1 MKSSMDNK
9 DQSYQNFH
17 KICVVGGGIT
27 GAIMVLLL
35 KNSNMFKLS
44 DIGWIKPN
52 LKSKYDFRT
61 TFYNETSLQLL
72 NNLNILK
79 KLKRNDYTSVKR
91 IKVFGPNHVSPL
103 EWDYFGTKKKFGAVI
118 KNDIVLNIIEEQ
130 LKNIKQYDS
139 FVNNTKCNE
148 FERTLYLENKIFIN
162 THLVL
167 SADGKN
173 SYLRKLLSVKAIN
186 KNTKHIA
193 ISGFLEQSKNHNSTA
208 IQAFTN
214 IGPIGILPY
223 ENKNLVNFV
232 QSIEKVEY
240 KKLLSKENPEYF
252 ICNELNKFFS
262 NDDLNFNPLKKINKV
277 ENKLSFWDLDLN
289 LVLNPTSSRAILIG
303 DAAHS
308 IHPLAGQGL
317 NLSLRDCVAA
327 LKAIENS
334 LKFGNDLGDKT
345 ILKLYKSER
354 LPKTI
359 SITAFT
365 DFMFFG
371 FTSTSKKTQSL
382 FTKVMENLN
391 KTNLKNIFRDL
402 ASI

>member
-1 MKSSMDNK
+1 MTSKTLSK
-9 DQSYQNFH
+9 ENFH

-44 DIGWIKPN
+44 DIGWVRPK
-52 LKSKYDFRT
+52 LKIQNDFRT
-61 TFYNETSLQLL
+61 TFYNETSLELL
-72 NNLNILK
+72 NNLNIFK
-79 KLKRNDYTSVKR
+79 KLKKVDYTSVKN
-91 IKVFGPNHVSPL
+91 IKVFGPNYSSPL
-103 EWDYFGTKKKFGAVI
+103 EWNYLNTKSKFGAVI
-118 KNDIVLNIIEEQ
+118 KNDVVLKIIEEQ
-130 LKNIKQYDS
+130 LKDIKQYDS
-139 FVNNTKCNE
+139 FVNNTRCNN
-148 FERTLYLENKIFIN
+148 FERTLYLENKKFIK

-173 SYLRKLLSVKAIN
+173 SYLRKLLSIKTLN
-186 KNTKHIA
+186 KNSKHVA
-193 ISGFLEQSKNHNSTA
+193 ISGFLEQSKNHNSVA

-232 QSIEKVEY
+232 LSIEKI
-240 KKLLSKENPEYF
+240 KFNNLLSKDRPEYF
-252 ICNELNKFFS
+252 ICNELNKFFTHI
-262 NDDLNFNPLKKINKV
+262 DLNYRPIKKINNI
-277 ENKLSFWDLDLN
+277 ENKLSYWHLNLN
-289 LVLNPTSSRAILIG
+289 LVLNPTSSRAVLIG

-317 NLSLRDCVAA
+317 NLSLRDCVSA
-327 LKAIENS
+327 LKAIENC
-334 LKFGNDLGDKT
+334 LNFGNDLGDKS

-359 SITAFT
+359 SMTVFT
-365 DFMFFG
+365 DLMFYG
-371 FTSTSKKTQSL
+371 FTETSNKTQTL
-382 FTKVMENLN
+382 LTNGMKNLN

>member
-1 MKSSMDNK
+1 MTIK
-9 DQSYQNFH
+9 DLSQENFH

-27 GAIMVLLL
+27 GAVMVLLL
-35 KNSNMFKLS
+35 KNSNMFKLNE
-44 DIGWIKPN
+44 IGWIKPK

-61 TFYNETSLQLL
+61 TFYNETSLKLL

-79 KLKRNDYTSVKR
+79 KIKKNDYTSVKN
-91 IKVFGPNHVSPL
+91 IKVFGPNQSSPL
-103 EWDYFGTKKKFGAVI
+103 EWDCFGTKRELGAVI
-118 KNDIVLNIIEEQ
+118 KNDVVLNIIED
-130 LKNIKQYDS
+130 KVKDIKQYDS
-139 FVNNTKCNE
+139 FVNNTECKE
-148 FERTLYLENKIFIN
+148 FERTLYLENKTFIN

-173 SYLRKLLSVKAIN
+173 SYLRKLLYVKTIK

-193 ISGFLEQSKNHNSTA
+193 ISGFLKQSKNHNSTA

-232 QSIEKVEY
+232 QSIEKVEC
-240 KKLLSKENPEYF
+240 KKILSKENPEYF

-262 NDDLNFNPLKKINKV
+262 HIDLNFSPIKKINKI

-317 NLSLRDCVAA
+317 NLSLRDCSSA
-327 LKAIENS
+327 LNAIENC
-334 LKFGNDLGDKT
+334 LKFGNDLGDES
-345 ILKLYKSER
+345 ILEFYKRKR
-354 LPKTI
+354 LPKNI
-359 SITAFT
+359 SMTAFT
-365 DFMFFG
+365 DLMFFG
-371 FTSTSKKTQSL
+371 FTSTSNKTQSL
-382 FTKVMENLN
+382 LTKGMENLN

>member
-1 MKSSMDNK
+1 MTSKTLSK
-9 DQSYQNFH
+9 ENFH

-44 DIGWIKPN
+44 DIGWVRPK
-52 LKSKYDFRT
+52 LKIQNDFRT
-61 TFYNETSLQLL
+61 TFYNETSLELL
-72 NNLNILK
+72 NNLNIFK
-79 KLKRNDYTSVKR
+79 KLKKVDYTSVKN
-91 IKVFGPNHVSPL
+91 IKVFGPNYSSPL
-103 EWDYFGTKKKFGAVI
+103 EWNYLNTKRKFGAVI
-118 KNDIVLNIIEEQ
+118 KNDVVLKIIEDQ
-130 LKNIKQYDS
+130 LKDIKQYDS
-139 FVNNTKCNE
+139 FVNNTSCND
-148 FERTLYLENKIFIN
+148 FERTLYLENKKFIK

-173 SYLRKLLSVKAIN
+173 SYLRKLLSIKTLN
-186 KNTKHIA
+186 KNSKHFA
-193 ISGFLEQSKNHNSTA
+193 ISGFLEQSKNHNAVA

-232 QSIEKVEY
+232 LSIEKI
-240 KKLLSKENPEYF
+240 KFNNLLSKDNPEYF
-252 ICNELNKFFS
+252 ICNELNKFFTHI
-262 NDDLNFNPLKKINKV
+262 DLNYRPIKKINNI
-277 ENKLSFWDLDLN
+277 ENKLSYWDLNLN
-289 LVLNPTSSRAILIG
+289 LVLNPTSLRAVLIG

-317 NLSLRDCVAA
+317 NLSLRDCVSA
-327 LKAIENS
+327 LKAIENC
-334 LKFGNDLGDKT
+334 LNFGNDLGDKS

-359 SITAFT
+359 SMTVFT
-365 DFMFFG
+365 DLMFYG
-371 FTSTSKKTQSL
+371 FTETSNKTQTL
-382 FTKVMENLN
+382 LTNGMKNLN

>member
-1 MKSSMDNK
+1 VTIK
-9 DQSYQNFH
+9 DLSQENFH

-27 GAIMVLLL
+27 GAVMVLLL
-35 KNSNMFKLS
+35 KNSNMFKLNE
-44 DIGWIKPN
+44 IGWIKPK

-61 TFYNETSLQLL
+61 TFYNETSLKLL

-79 KLKRNDYTSVKR
+79 KLKKNDYTSVKNIR
-91 IKVFGPNHVSPL
+91 VFGPNHSSPL
-103 EWDYFGTKKKFGAVI
+103 EWDYFDTKRELGAVI
-118 KNDIVLNIIEEQ
+118 KNDIVLKIIEDK

-139 FVNNTKCNE
+139 FVNNTECKE
-148 FERTLYLENKIFIN
+148 FERTLYLENKTFIN

-173 SYLRKLLSVKAIN
+173 SYLRKLLSVKTIK

-193 ISGFLEQSKNHNSTA
+193 ISGFLKQSKNHNSTA

-232 QSIEKVEY
+232 LSIKKVEC
-240 KKLLSKENPEYF
+240 KKILSKENPEFF

-262 NDDLNFNPLKKINKV
+262 HIDLIFSPINKINKI

-289 LVLNPTSSRAILIG
+289 VVLNPTSSRAILIG

-317 NLSLRDCVAA
+317 NLSLRDCGSA
-327 LKAIENS
+327 LNAIENC
-334 LKFGNDLGDKT
+334 LKFGNDLGDES
-345 ILKLYKSER
+345 ILEFYKKER
-354 LPKTI
+354 LPKNF
-359 SITAFT
+359 SMTAFT
-365 DFMFFG
+365 DLMFFG
-371 FTSTSKKTQSL
+371 FTSTSNKTQSL
-382 FTKVMENLN
+382 LTKGMENLN

>member
-1 MKSSMDNK
+1 MYLDNK
-9 DQSYQNFH
+9 
-17 KICVVGGGIT
+17 T
-27 GAIMVLLL
+27 
-35 KNSNMFKLS
+35 
-44 DIGWIKPN
+44 
-52 LKSKYDFRT
+52 
-61 TFYNETSLQLL
+61 
-72 NNLNILK
+72 
-79 KLKRNDYTSVKR
+79 
-91 IKVFGPNHVSPL
+91 
-103 EWDYFGTKKKFGAVI
+103 
-118 KNDIVLNIIEEQ
+118 
-130 LKNIKQYDS
+130 
-139 FVNNTKCNE
+139 
-148 FERTLYLENKIFIN
+148 FIN

-173 SYLRKLLSVKAIN
+173 SYLRKLLSVKTIN

-232 QSIEKVEY
+232 QSIEKVEC

-359 SITAFT
+359 SMTAFT

-391 KTNLKNIFRDL
+391 KTNLKNIFRYL

>member
-1 MKSSMDNK
+1 MTIK
-9 DQSYQNFH
+9 DLSQENFH

-27 GAIMVLLL
+27 GAVMVLLL
-35 KNSNMFKLS
+35 KNSNMFKLNE
-44 DIGWIKPN
+44 IGWIKPK

-61 TFYNETSLQLL
+61 TFYNETSLKLL

-79 KLKRNDYTSVKR
+79 RLKKNDYTSVKN
-91 IKVFGPNHVSPL
+91 IKVFGPNHSSPL
-103 EWDYFGTKKKFGAVI
+103 EWDYFDTKRELGAVI
-118 KNDIVLNIIEEQ
+118 KNDIVLNIIEDK
-130 LKNIKQYDS
+130 LKDIKQYDS
-139 FVNNTKCNE
+139 LVNNTECKE
-148 FERTLYLENKIFIN
+148 FERTLYLENKTFIN

-173 SYLRKLLSVKAIN
+173 SYLRKLLSVKTIK

-193 ISGFLEQSKNHNSTA
+193 ISGFLKQSKNHNSTA

-232 QSIEKVEY
+232 QSIEKVEC
-240 KKLLSKENPEYF
+240 KKILSKENPEYF

-262 NDDLNFNPLKKINKV
+262 HIDLNFSPINKINKI

-317 NLSLRDCVAA
+317 NLSLRDCGCA
-327 LKAIENS
+327 LNAIENC
-334 LKFGNDLGDKT
+334 LKFGNDLGDES
-345 ILKLYKSER
+345 ILEFYKKER
-354 LPKTI
+354 LPQNV
-359 SITAFT
+359 SMTAFT
-365 DFMFFG
+365 DLMFFG
-371 FTSTSKKTQSL
+371 FTSTSNKTKSL
-382 FTKVMENLN
+382 LTKGMENLN

>member
-1 MKSSMDNK
+1 MTIK
-9 DQSYQNFH
+9 DLSQENFH

-27 GAIMVLLL
+27 GALMVLLL
-35 KNSNMFKLS
+35 KNSNMFKLNE
-44 DIGWIKPN
+44 IGWIKPK
-52 LKSKYDFRT
+52 LKSKYDLRT
-61 TFYNETSLQLL
+61 TFYNETSLKLL

-79 KLKRNDYTSVKR
+79 KLKKNDYTSVKN
-91 IKVFGPNHVSPL
+91 IKVFGPNYSSPL
-103 EWDYFGTKKKFGAVI
+103 KWNYSDTKRELGAVI
-118 KNDIVLNIIEEQ
+118 KNDIILNIIEDK
-130 LKNIKQYDS
+130 LKDIKQYNS
-139 FVNNTKCNE
+139 FVNNTKCKE
-148 FERTLYLENKIFIN
+148 FERTLYLENKTFIN

-173 SYLRKLLSVKAIN
+173 SYLRKLLSVKTIK
-186 KNTKHIA
+186 KNSKHIA
-193 ISGFLEQSKNHNSTA
+193 ISGFLKQSKNHNSTA

-232 QSIEKVEY
+232 QSIEKVEC
-240 KKLLSKENPEYF
+240 KKILSKENPEYF

-262 NDDLNFNPLKKINKV
+262 NIDLNFSLINKINKI

-289 LVLNPTSSRAILIG
+289 LVLDPTSTRAILIG

-317 NLSLRDCVAA
+317 NLSLRDCVVA
-327 LKAIENS
+327 LTAIQNN
-334 LKFGNDLGDKT
+334 LITGNDLGDVS
-345 ILKLYKSER
+345 ILNFYKRER
-354 LPKTI
+354 LPKNI
-359 SITAFT
+359 LMTAFT
-365 DFMFFG
+365 DLMFFG
-371 FTSTSKKTQSL
+371 FTSTSNKTQTL
-382 FTKVMENLN
+382 LTKGMENLN

>member
-1 MKSSMDNK
+1 MTIK
-9 DQSYQNFH
+9 DLSQENFH

-27 GAIMVLLL
+27 GAVMVLLL
-35 KNSNMFKLS
+35 KNSNMFKLNE
-44 DIGWIKPN
+44 IGWIKPK

-61 TFYNETSLQLL
+61 TFYNETSLKLL

-79 KLKRNDYTSVKR
+79 KLKKNDYTSVKN
-91 IKVFGPNHVSPL
+91 IKVFGPNHSSPL
-103 EWDYFGTKKKFGAVI
+103 EWDYFDTKRELGAVI
-118 KNDIVLNIIEEQ
+118 KNDIFLNIIEDR
-130 LKNIKQYDS
+130 LKDIKQYDS
-139 FVNNTKCNE
+139 LVNNTDCKE
-148 FERTLYLENKIFIN
+148 FERTLYLENKTFIN

-173 SYLRKLLSVKAIN
+173 SYLRKLLSVKTIK

-193 ISGFLEQSKNHNSTA
+193 ISGFLKQSKNHNSTA

-232 QSIEKVEY
+232 QSIEKVEC
-240 KKLLSKENPEYF
+240 KKILSKENPEYF

-262 NDDLNFNPLKKINKV
+262 HIDLNFSPINKINKI

-289 LVLNPTSSRAILIG
+289 FVLNPTSSRAILIG

-317 NLSLRDCVAA
+317 NLSLRDCGSA
-327 LKAIENS
+327 LNAIENC
-334 LKFGNDLGDKT
+334 LKFGNDLGDES
-345 ILKLYKSER
+345 ILEFYKRER
-354 LPKTI
+354 LPKNI
-359 SITAFT
+359 SMTAFT
-365 DFMFFG
+365 DLMFFG
-371 FTSTSKKTQSL
+371 FTSTSNKTQSL
-382 FTKVMENLN
+382 LTKGMENLN

>member
-1 MKSSMDNK
+1 MTSKTLSK
-9 DQSYQNFH
+9 ENFH

-44 DIGWIKPN
+44 DIGWVRPK
-52 LKSKYDFRT
+52 LKIQNDFRT
-61 TFYNETSLQLL
+61 TFYNETSLELL
-72 NNLNILK
+72 NNLNIFK
-79 KLKRNDYTSVKR
+79 KLKKVDYTSVKN
-91 IKVFGPNHVSPL
+91 IKVFGPNYSSPL
-103 EWDYFGTKKKFGAVI
+103 EWNYLNTKRKFGAVI
-118 KNDIVLNIIEEQ
+118 KNDVVLKIIEEQ
-130 LKNIKQYDS
+130 LKDIKQYDS
-139 FVNNTKCNE
+139 FVNNTRCND
-148 FERTLYLENKIFIN
+148 FERTLYLENKKFIK

-173 SYLRKLLSVKAIN
+173 SYLRKLLSIKTLN
-186 KNTKHIA
+186 KNSKHVA
-193 ISGFLEQSKNHNSTA
+193 ISGFLEQSKNHNAVA

-232 QSIEKVEY
+232 LSIEKI
-240 KKLLSKENPEYF
+240 KFNNLLSKDNPEYF
-252 ICNELNKFFS
+252 ICNELNKFFTHI
-262 NDDLNFNPLKKINKV
+262 DLNYRPIKKINNI
-277 ENKLSFWDLDLN
+277 ENKLSYWDLNLN
-289 LVLNPTSSRAILIG
+289 LVLNPTSSRAVLIG

-317 NLSLRDCVAA
+317 NLSLRDCVSA
-327 LKAIENS
+327 LKAIENC
-334 LKFGNDLGDKT
+334 LNFGNDLGDKS

-359 SITAFT
+359 SMTVFT
-365 DFMFFG
+365 DLMFYG
-371 FTSTSKKTQSL
+371 FTETSNKTQTL
-382 FTKVMENLN
+382 LTNGMKNLN

-402 ASI
+402 ASV

>member
-1 MKSSMDNK
+1 MTIK
-9 DQSYQNFH
+9 DLSQENFH

-27 GAIMVLLL
+27 GAVMVLLL
-35 KNSNMFKLS
+35 KNSNIFKLNE
-44 DIGWIKPN
+44 IGWIKPK

-61 TFYNETSLQLL
+61 TFYNETSLKLL

-79 KLKRNDYTSVKR
+79 KLKKNDYTSVKN
-91 IKVFGPNHVSPL
+91 IKVFGPNHSSPL
-103 EWDYFGTKKKFGAVI
+103 EWDYFDTKRELGAVI
-118 KNDIVLNIIEEQ
+118 KNDIVLNIIEDK
-130 LKNIKQYDS
+130 LKDIKQYDS
-139 FVNNTKCNE
+139 FVNNTKCKE
-148 FERTLYLENKIFIN
+148 FERTLYLENKTFIN

-173 SYLRKLLSVKAIN
+173 SYLRKLLSVKTIK

-193 ISGFLEQSKNHNSTA
+193 ISGFLKQSKNHNSTA

-232 QSIEKVEY
+232 QSIEKVEC
-240 KKLLSKENPEYF
+240 KKILSKENPEYF

-262 NDDLNFNPLKKINKV
+262 HIDLNFSPINKINKI

-317 NLSLRDCVAA
+317 NLSLRDCGSA
-327 LKAIENS
+327 LNAIENC
-334 LKFGNDLGDKT
+334 LKFGNDLGDES
-345 ILKLYKSER
+345 ILEFYKRER
-354 LPKTI
+354 LPKNI
-359 SITAFT
+359 SMTAFT
-365 DFMFFG
+365 DLMFFG
-371 FTSTSKKTQSL
+371 FTSTSNKTQSL
-382 FTKVMENLN
+382 LTKGMENLN